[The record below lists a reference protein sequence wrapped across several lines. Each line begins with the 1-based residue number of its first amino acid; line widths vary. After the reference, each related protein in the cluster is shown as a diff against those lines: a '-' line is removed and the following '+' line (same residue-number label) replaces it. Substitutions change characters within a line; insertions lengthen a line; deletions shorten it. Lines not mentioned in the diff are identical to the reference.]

1 MTQAQILALAYLNV
15 LLRKRSRVSSTVKI
29 KSEILEKRLSLAGMA
44 RGLKTKA
51 QSEDAIRVML
61 SQMVHGHRFYPA
73 LAKRVERKYGLT
85 LTRQPATESS
95 RSKAA

>member
-1 MTQAQILALAYLNV
+1 MKPHQ
-15 LLRKRSRVSSTVKI
+15 VK
-29 KSEILEKRLSLAGMA
+29 SFLWQRGLSLAGMA
-44 RGLKTKA
+44 RDLKTA
-51 QSEDAIRVML
+51 TQSEDAIRVML

-85 LTRQPATESS
+85 LTRQSANGNS